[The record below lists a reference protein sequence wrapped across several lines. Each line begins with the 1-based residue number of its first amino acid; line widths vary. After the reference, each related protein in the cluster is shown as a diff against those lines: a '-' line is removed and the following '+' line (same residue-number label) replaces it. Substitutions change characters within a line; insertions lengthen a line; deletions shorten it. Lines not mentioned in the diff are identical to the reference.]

1 MVRRLITSLML
12 SACLL
17 GMIQP
22 AFACGPGTD
31 CCAKGSASG
40 CIEQITV
47 PAVSADDCC
56 AAQPTLAASSWVV
69 AQPRKSSAQAVTS
82 PTLFGPPADV
92 PVAQSALRVASLFL
106 TEYRADASLTYLHTA
121 RLRL

>member
-1 MVRRLITSLML
+1 VVRRLITSLML

-17 GMIQP
+17 GTVQP

-31 CCAKGSASG
+31 CCPRGSASG
-40 CIEQITV
+40 CIEQIT

-56 AAQPTLAASSWVV
+56 AAQPTLAASSRVV
-69 AQPRKSSAQAVTS
+69 AQSRKSSDPAVAS
-82 PTLFGPPADV
+82 PALFGPPADV
-92 PVAQSALRVASLFL
+92 TVAQSVLQVPQLFL
-106 TEYRADASLTYLHTA
+106 TDYRADASHTYLHTA

>member
-1 MVRRLITSLML
+1 ML
-12 SACLL
+12 SVCLL

-31 CCAKGSASG
+31 CCPRGSASG
-40 CIEQITV
+40 CIEQPTV

-56 AAQPTLAASSWVV
+56 AAQPNLAASSWVV
-69 AQPRKSSAQAVTS
+69 AQPRKLSDGAVAS
-82 PTLFGPPADV
+82 PALFGPPADV
-92 PVAQSALRVASLFL
+92 PVAQSVLQVAPLFL
-106 TEYRADASLTYLHTA
+106 TDYRADASLTYLHTA